1 MAAAPRGG
9 VSNPLP
15 PSPGEPLLAPGDFVA
30 ITNQV
35 LERAYPS
42 VLVRGEVDSFTV
54 SHNKYVFFTLKDAE
68 AAINCF
74 MMVYALRVPVE
85 DGMTVVVRARPKLTA
100 WGKFSLTI
108 DSIRPCG
115 EGALRRSQE
124 LLKAR
129 LDAEGLFAPE
139 RKRPLPAMPRRVAII
154 SSQQAA
160 GYTDFMRIADERWG
174 GVAFTLYHTPV
185 QGEAAAGAMVQA
197 IKRANQ
203 QEPLPDCLVLVRGG
217 GSADDLACFNDEAL
231 VRAIA
236 ASRVPTLVGVG
247 HEVDTTL
254 ADLAADARAAT
265 PTHAATMLLPD
276 RHQVAQQV
284 AALVARP
291 APQVLQAIT
300 SVQAGVQAGLSQ
312 AARSLQRRVQQAG
325 ERVAALERLAS
336 SYDPQ
341 AVLARG
347 YAIIRGPAAGAITPG
362 ATIHIRTHTSNITAK
377 VLRYDKQE

>member
-129 LDAEGLFAPE
+129 LAAEGLFAPE
-139 RKRPLPAMPRRVAII
+139 RKRSQPCRAGCLSLVVSMLLAMRTLCGLPM
-154 SSQQAA
+154 
-160 GYTDFMRIADERWG
+160 
-174 GVAFTLYHTPV
+174 
-185 QGEAAAGAMVQA
+185 
-197 IKRANQ
+197 
-203 QEPLPDCLVLVRGG
+203 
-217 GSADDLACFNDEAL
+217 SA
-231 VRAIA
+231 
-236 ASRVPTLVGVG
+236 GVG
-247 HEVDTTL
+247 WRSPSTIPPCRVW
-254 ADLAADARAAT
+254 
-265 PTHAATMLLPD
+265 
-276 RHQVAQQV
+276 
-284 AALVARP
+284 
-291 APQVLQAIT
+291 
-300 SVQAGVQAGLSQ
+300 VQPRQWC
-312 AARSLQRRVQQAG
+312 RR
-325 ERVAALERLAS
+325 
-336 SYDPQ
+336 
-341 AVLARG
+341 
-347 YAIIRGPAAGAITPG
+347 
-362 ATIHIRTHTSNITAK
+362 
-377 VLRYDKQE
+377 